1 MIIVSAEFPAGLT
14 IREACRSA
22 VEFAARNKCL
32 VKAEINDVPMIFSA
46 SPVLVG
52 MKSDQVEDSLADYY
66 VRQYEREMNL
76 KYGARKKLRSK
87 GHKPE

>member
-1 MIIVSAEFPAGLT
+1 MIIVNAEFPAGLT

-32 VKAEINDVPMIFSA
+32 VKAELNDVEMIFSA

-52 MKSDQVEDSLADYY
+52 MKSDQVEDTLADYY
-66 VRQYEREMNL
+66 AAQYELE
-76 KYGARKKLRSK
+76 AQKKLRLK